1 MRPSRRQSPPFIRR
15 WAAGYPSVTVLL
27 IALCVGA
34 FAAQCIVGWM
44 LAAEPPDS
52 RWILWKYLA
61 LDHPSMIEG
70 QYWKLV
76 TYGFLH
82 PEPWPLILA
91 ANMLLLYLAGREV
104 EPIVGK
110 THFIAIFALGN
121 VIGGGADWL
130 AMSAMPETRVVGVAA
145 GVAAVIVAF
154 TTVLPE
160 LEVTMLLFF
169 VVPLRIRAKHLAMAL
184 VATCGFLCFMLRLE
198 STAVSAAGMLAAS
211 MGPAGI
217 LAASVFGWAYVK
229 QLGFGNPLPIQRF
242 IFERRQR
249 AARLAR
255 MTPEQFMKMEMDP
268 ILEKIS
274 REGMRSLS
282 RSERKILDQG
292 RSKFIAKQGGITK
305 PASL

>member
-1 MRPSRRQSPPFIRR
+1 MRPSRRQSPPSVRR

-27 IALCVGA
+27 VALCVGA
-34 FAAQCIVGWM
+34 FAAQCIVEWM
-44 LAAEPPDS
+44 ISDPDK
-52 RWILWKYLA
+52 RILSTWLA
-61 LDHPSMIEG
+61 LDRQGISDGH
-70 QYWKLV
+70 YWKFL
-76 TYGFLH
+76 TFGFLH
-82 PEPWPLILA
+82 AGPWPIHIA

-110 THFIAIFALGN
+110 AHFLAIFAGGN
-121 VIGGGADWL
+121 VIGGVVDWL
-130 AMSAMPETRVVGVAA
+130 AMPETTVVGVSA

-154 TTVLPE
+154 TTILPE

-184 VATCGFLCFMLRLE
+184 VAASALLFFTLHTQ
-198 STAVSAAGMLAAS
+198 TAVTATAVIGPAGMLAAS
-211 MGPAGI
+211 FFA
-217 LAASVFGWAYVK
+217 WAYVK

-249 AARLAR
+249 AARLDR
-255 MTPEQFMKMEMDP
+255 MSPEQFMKLEIDP

-282 RSERKILDQG
+282 RSERKILEQG
-292 RSKFIAKQGGITK
+292 RGKIIAKKGTTK
-305 PASL
+305 PE